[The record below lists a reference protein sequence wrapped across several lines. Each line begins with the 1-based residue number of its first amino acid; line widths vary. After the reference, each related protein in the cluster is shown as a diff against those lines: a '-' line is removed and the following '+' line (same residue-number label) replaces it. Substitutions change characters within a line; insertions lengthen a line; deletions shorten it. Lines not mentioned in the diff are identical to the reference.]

1 MYVLENIQLF
11 CRHFGSQSTTIKIKI
26 KTDGTMTGLLTQHH
40 PGENIS
46 IPEAAFRWIY
56 NHSAL
61 DGARG
66 DAVVLGAS
74 RLEQVAT
81 NLELSRAQP
90 LHQDVVTFMDDWW
103 KSTKHLCPQYFR

>member
-1 MYVLENIQLF
+1 
-11 CRHFGSQSTTIKIKI
+11 
-26 KTDGTMTGLLTQHH
+26 MTGLLTQHH

-90 LHQDVVTFMDDWW
+90 LHASAV
-103 KSTKHLCPQYFR
+103 SATKEISVSPQLSVWPALCPVCHTIPGCWGMVHGPLLLPGETWVNG